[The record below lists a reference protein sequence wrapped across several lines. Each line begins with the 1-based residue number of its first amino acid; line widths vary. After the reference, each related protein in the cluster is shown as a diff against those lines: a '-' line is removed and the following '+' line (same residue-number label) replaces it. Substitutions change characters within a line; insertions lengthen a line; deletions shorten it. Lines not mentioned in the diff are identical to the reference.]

1 MSRASERQRER
12 EAEMARRRTARGA
25 QRQQFMEQR
34 KQGAQTAYMA
44 RMGERVGGQ
53 AGRAIAM
60 GMDRP
65 QYVKF
70 ADDMRT
76 SEARRDVAYIT
87 ARSPQEVERM
97 RGRNQLD
104 LQRGELDDRAKARQH
119 TSMEN
124 REQRTHES
132 GLQKEQLGVSR
143 ERLIADQAAAAR
155 DYALKRDDLKL
166 RQQQAAW
173 DATAPTYVPG
183 MGMVSRGADGG
194 YSVTSEIEMMEAGL
208 SDEERLARARQRAI
222 DASYARGNWFQDTG
236 NFLFGHPG
244 Q

>member
-1 MSRASERQRER
+1 MASERLQWMRNEQ
-12 EAEMARRRTARGA
+12 ARRRTSRAQERHEYESAR
-25 QRQQFMEQR
+25 RQTLQNKSLNRM
-34 KQGAQTAYMA
+34 QGYI
-44 RMGERVGGQ
+44 
-53 AGRAIAM
+53 AGKSGNPADRY
-60 GMDRP
+60 GMTNMQHRD
-65 QYVKF
+65 KKEDF
-70 ADDMRT
+70 ADR
-76 SEARRDVAYIT
+76 SAARDVAYIT

-97 RGRNQLD
+97 RGVNRLD
-104 LQRGELDDRAKARQH
+104 LQRGELDDRVKSRHQA
-119 TSMEN
+119 SMEN
-124 REQRTHES
+124 AAQRQHES
-132 GLQKEQLGVSR
+132 GLQGDRLRVDR
-143 ERLIADQAAAAR
+143 ERLIAEQGAAAR
-155 DYALKRDDLKL
+155 QYGLQRDDLKL

-194 YSVTSEIEMMEAGL
+194 YSVTSEIDMMEAGL